1 MSTARAAS
9 EPMIRLDQ
17 LTKHYPGQEAPAV
30 DGIDLAVPQGE
41 IVILVGPSG
50 CGKTTTLE
58 MINRLIEPS
67 SGRIFLEGEDVTHV
81 NPDHLRRRMGYV
93 IQQIGLFPHQTIAQN
108 IATVPRML
116 GWDDKRVHDRVEEL
130 LHLVGLD
137 PARYRDRYPKEM
149 SGGQRQRVGVARAM
163 AADPPV
169 MLMDEPFGATD
180 PITRERL
187 QNEFLRIQEDIRKTI
202 VFVTHDIDEAIKM
215 GDRIVILA
223 EGSRIAQYD
232 TPEAILTNPASEFVE
247 QFLGSG
253 ILLKRL
259 NLSRVEDVHVATSE
273 WMTIGPDS
281 TAEHARQLL
290 QQSGRTHLLLLD
302 DQRRPARWIAEI
314 DLDRQ
319 GGFPAELSEAGTRV
333 QACVDS
339 RATLNDALQEML
351 LNANGVAAVVDRD
364 GAYAGTLDLETIIA
378 AIREMRAKALDEASS
393 TAARGVT

>member
-1 MSTARAAS
+1 
-9 EPMIRLDQ
+9 
-17 LTKHYPGQEAPAV
+17 
-30 DGIDLAVPQGE
+30 
-41 IVILVGPSG
+41 
-50 CGKTTTLE
+50 
-58 MINRLIEPS
+58 
-67 SGRIFLEGEDVTHV
+67 
-81 NPDHLRRRMGYV
+81 
-93 IQQIGLFPHQTIAQN
+93 
-108 IATVPRML
+108 
-116 GWDDKRVHDRVEEL
+116 
-130 LHLVGLD
+130 
-137 PARYRDRYPKEM
+137 
-149 SGGQRQRVGVARAM
+149 
-163 AADPPV
+163 
-169 MLMDEPFGATD
+169 
-180 PITRERL
+180 
-187 QNEFLRIQEDIRKTI
+187 

>member
-1 MSTARAAS
+1 MTTTTPNGQ
-9 EPMIRLDQ
+9 PMIRLDA
-17 LTKHYPGQEAPAV
+17 LTKHYPGQPAAAV
-30 DGIDLAVPQGE
+30 SNIDLDVPEGE

-67 SGRIFLEGEDVTHV
+67 SGRIFLEGDDVTHV
-81 NPDHLRRRMGYV
+81 DPDQLRRRMGYV

-108 IATVPRML
+108 IGTVPKML
-116 GWDDKRVHDRVEEL
+116 GWDGKRINDRVDEL
-130 LHLVGLD
+130 LDLVGLD
-137 PARYRDRYPKEM
+137 PAAYRHRYPKEM

-215 GDRIVILA
+215 GDRIAILQV
-223 EGSRIAQYD
+223 GSAIAQYD
-232 TPEAILTNPASEFVE
+232 TPETILSNPASDFVT

-259 NLSRVEDVHVATSE
+259 NLTRGARGRRGHRRVAHDRAGDDHRRCPPAAAADR
-273 WMTIGPDS
+273 PQPP
-281 TAEHARQLL
+281 AAP
-290 QQSGRTHLLLLD
+290 GRAA
-302 DQRRPARWIAEI
+302 PARP
-314 DLDRQ
+314 LDRH
-319 GGFPAELSEAGTRV
+319 PRP
-333 QACVDS
+333 
-339 RATLNDALQEML
+339 RATP
-351 LNANGVAAVVDRD
+351 
-364 GAYAGTLDLETIIA
+364 
-378 AIREMRAKALDEASS
+378 
-393 TAARGVT
+393 